1 MSGPK
6 VISIVTREEIIAI
19 CERHLARLD
28 VAIAEWMHSGTRNG
42 TITDE
47 DIAAVNARRESLKHL
62 LSNDRFVELQKQ
74 VPAEIS
80 FLQADAQR
88 RLQKAAAVAAER
100 RQAARRNERTARML
114 LDALKTAGKSISEDL
129 RKTLETGTESSLEN
143 AISKAFA
150 LLSVEPISAISE
162 NQRDIAA
169 KLGKDQK
176 RMTLSEW
183 LGLQSAP
190 IDGENVMQI
199 DRHLAELSQLE
210 VDPTDFELRA
220 KTIVSEPS
228 SAKRDL
234 LADGLLL
241 DLASAVKK
249 ARDKAAILSELTQTK
264 AELTRLPSNETA
276 PLIAEIEAAL
286 SRRDE
291 NAAPSLIQ
299 KATALLV
306 EETQAMAAAA
316 RRRAILEALSKLG
329 YEATE
334 GMATAWVKDGR
345 IVLRKA
351 ANRDYGLEIGGGS
364 RSDKL
369 QVRTVAFGTPSTPR
383 DRSRD
388 KDMETIWCGE
398 LERLQSLIA
407 NAGGGLRIEKAT
419 EAGATPMKI
428 IEDFP
433 EVESDVV
440 GRSDAEH
447 SALML

>member
-1 MSGPK
+1 
-6 VISIVTREEIIAI
+6 
-19 CERHLARLD
+19 
-28 VAIAEWMHSGTRNG
+28 
-42 TITDE
+42 
-47 DIAAVNARRESLKHL
+47 
-62 LSNDRFVELQKQ
+62 
-74 VPAEIS
+74 
-80 FLQADAQR
+80 
-88 RLQKAAAVAAER
+88 
-100 RQAARRNERTARML
+100 ML

-129 RKTLETGTESSLEN
+129 RKTLETGQDASLEK
-143 AISKAFA
+143 AISQAFT
-150 LLSVEPISAISE
+150 LLSVGPINAVSE
-162 NQRDIAA
+162 NQRALA
-169 KLGKDQK
+169 SKLGKDQE
-176 RMTLSEW
+176 RVTLSEW
-183 LGLQSAP
+183 IGLQSP
-190 IDGENVMQI
+190 QVDSENVVQI

-220 KTIVSEPS
+220 KAIGVETSP
-228 SAKRDL
+228 ARRDL

-249 ARDKAAILSELTQTK
+249 ARDKAAILSELTQTN
-264 AELTRLPSNETA
+264 AELTRLASNAAA
-276 PLIAEIEAAL
+276 PLIAEIETAL

-291 NAAPSLIQ
+291 NLAPSLIQ

-316 RRRAILEALSKLG
+316 RRRAVLEALSKLG

-351 ANRDYGLEIGGGS
+351 ANRDYGLEIAGGS
-364 RSDKL
+364 HSAKL
-369 QVRTVAFGTPSTPR
+369 QVRTVAFGAPSVPR

-407 NAGGGLRIEKAT
+407 SAGGGIKIEKAMA
-419 EAGATPMKI
+419 AGSAPIKV

-433 EVESDVV
+433 EVEMDVV
-440 GRSDAEH
+440 GKP
-447 SALML
+447 LQNIQL

>member
-6 VISIVTREEIIAI
+6 VISIITREEIIAI

-28 VAIAEWMHSGTRNG
+28 VVIAEWIRSGTRNG

-47 DIAAVNARRESLKHL
+47 DIAAVNARRESLKRL
-62 LSNDRFVELQKQ
+62 LSEDRFVELQKQ

-88 RLQKAAAVAAER
+88 RLQKAAAAAIER

-114 LDALKTAGKSISEDL
+114 LVALKTAGKSISEDL
-129 RKTLETGTESSLEN
+129 RKTLETGQEVSLEK
-143 AISKAFA
+143 AISQGVRTTFGRTNPCGFRKAEGACCQIRKRPKANDA
-150 LLSVEPISAISE
+150 L
-162 NQRDIAA
+162 
-169 KLGKDQK
+169 
-176 RMTLSEW
+176 RMD
-183 LGLQSAP
+183 SAP
-190 IDGENVMQI
+190 ICPCDGENVIQI

-210 VDPTDFELRA
+210 TDPTDFELRA
-220 KTIVSEPS
+220 KAIAPEPS

-249 ARDKAAILSELTQTK
+249 ARDKVAILSELTQTN
-264 AELTRLPSNETA
+264 AELTRLASNETA
-276 PLIAEIEAAL
+276 PLIAEIETAL

-291 NAAPSLIQ
+291 NVAPSLIQ
-299 KATALLV
+299 RANALLV

-316 RRRAILEALSKLG
+316 RRRAVLEALSKLG

-345 IVLRKA
+345 VVLRKA
-351 ANRDYGLEIGGGS
+351 ANREYGLEIGGGS
-364 RSDKL
+364 HSDKL
-369 QVRTVAFGTPSTPR
+369 QVRTVAFGAPSAPR

-407 NAGGGLRIEKAT
+407 NAGGGIKIEKAMA
-419 EAGATPMKI
+419 AGSTPIKV

-433 EVESDVV
+433 EVEADVV
-440 GRSDAEH
+440 RRPMQNIR
-447 SALML
+447 L